1 MKYFT
6 YSCGCKFPI
15 SEDNGITKIDFEP
28 TIENLN
34 LDCQRTWDL
43 ISEGNTKGVFQLESR
58 LGKQTA
64 KKLKPENLEQLSAL
78 IAILRPGCLE
88 ALRDGKS
95 VTNHY
100 IYKKNGLESV
110 YYFHPALE
118 PILNSTYG
126 EICSINTDSGVTCVG
141 RSSYILIL

>member
-6 YSCGCKFPI
+6 YACGCKFPI
-15 SEDNGITKIDFEP
+15 QEVDGVTKIDFQP

-43 ISEGNTKGVFQLESR
+43 ISDGNTKGVFQLESR
-58 LGKQTA
+58 LGKQSA

-88 ALRDGKS
+88 AMRDGKS

-100 IYKKNGLESV
+100 IDKKQ
-110 YYFHPALE
+110 
-118 PILNSTYG
+118 
-126 EICSINTDSGVTCVG
+126 
-141 RSSYILIL
+141 

>member
-64 KKLKPENLEQLSAL
+64 KKTQTRKS
-78 IAILRPGCLE
+78 RTTFCLNCDPKTR
-88 ALRDGKS
+88 L
-95 VTNHY
+95 
-100 IYKKNGLESV
+100 
-110 YYFHPALE
+110 P
-118 PILNSTYG
+118 
-126 EICSINTDSGVTCVG
+126 
-141 RSSYILIL
+141 